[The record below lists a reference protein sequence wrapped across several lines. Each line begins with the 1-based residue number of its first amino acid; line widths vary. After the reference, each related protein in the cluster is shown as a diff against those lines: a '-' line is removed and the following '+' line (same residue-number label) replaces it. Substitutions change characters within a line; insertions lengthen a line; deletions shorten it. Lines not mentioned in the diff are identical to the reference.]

1 MEVEKEN
8 FRSVTKYLVAQSS
21 LLDKRIPFTCIY
33 YKDIQSVVHT
43 AGYSDDLLYT
53 LLDKPDDIEQF
64 FERQKQLYSIK
75 LLNNTLDKVK
85 I

>member
-1 MEVEKEN
+1 MEVDIEDFHSTTN
-8 FRSVTKYLVAQSS
+8 YLATQSDLS
-21 LLDKRIPFTCIY
+21 DEHLPFTCIY

-53 LLDKPDDIEQF
+53 LLDKPEDIEQF

-75 LLNNTLDKVK
+75 LLNNTLDRV
-85 I
+85 